1 MGILWT
7 VIIFFLVLGV
17 LVIVHEFG
25 HYLTARRAGV
35 KVDEFGFGLPPRA
48 IGAYRDE
55 TNHWRPVGLK
65 TKQTLKTI
73 WSLNWIPLGGFVR
86 IKGEQGEGAA
96 DPDSFAHKSVGVRIW
111 IISAGVL
118 MNIILAVVLLTAG
131 FIIGVPQVVTDQAL
145 PSTAR
150 VSNNQ
155 IQVAQVLPDSP
166 ADAAEIRVAD
176 AILAINGQTFSQ
188 VNEVQ
193 AFVTAHAQQDLALE
207 LWRDG
212 QVVSVVLQPAIIAD
226 LGGQAGMGVAL
237 VETATVSFPW
247 YVAWYYGLVET
258 GKIIVGIF
266 VGFYLIIKSLLV
278 SGQLIGE
285 VYGPVGIATLV
296 GDAASLGFIYVL
308 QLTAILSV
316 IIAVINYLP
325 FPALDGGRV
334 LFLIIEAVRG
344 RPVNQRFENA
354 AHNIG
359 FGLLLLLIL
368 LVTYRDI
375 VRITGGFLGLF

>member
-1 MGILWT
+1 MGIFWT

-25 HYLTARRAGV
+25 HFITARRAGV

-55 TNHWRPVGLK
+55 TNHWRLVGLK
-65 TKQTLKTI
+65 TKQTAKTI

-86 IKGEQGEGAA
+86 IKGEQGEEAT
-96 DPDSFAHKSVGVRIW
+96 DPDSFAHKSVGKRIW

-118 MNIILAVVLLTAG
+118 MNIILAAVLLTVG
-131 FIIGVPQVVTDQAL
+131 FIVGVPQIVTDQAL
-145 PSTAR
+145 PALAR
-150 VSNNQ
+150 VSAAR

-166 ADAAEIRVAD
+166 ADAAAIEIAD
-176 AILAINGQTFSQ
+176 TIFAINGQTFSQ
-188 VNEVQ
+188 INEVQ
-193 AFVTAHAQQDLALE
+193 EFVAAHAGQDLTIELE
-207 LWRDG
+207 RDG
-212 QVVSVVLQPAIIAD
+212 EAISVVLRPAGIAD
-226 LGGQAGMGVAL
+226 LDGQAGMGVAL
-237 VETATVSFPW
+237 VQTATVSFPW
-247 YVAWYYGLVET
+247 YVAGYYGVVET
-258 GKIIVGIF
+258 GKIIAGIF
-266 VGFYLIIKSLLV
+266 IGFYLIIQSLV
-278 SGQLIGE
+278 VEGQLIGE

-308 QLTAILSV
+308 QLTAILSI

-354 AHNIG
+354 THNIG

-375 VRITGGFLGLF
+375 VRITGGFFGVF